1 MNRKFLSGMA
11 MGAAAGM
18 FMGAVLMSRRHQPTP
33 MEHTRMVMGRSARHA
48 MKKAR
53 KAWGQVA
60 GRFSD

>member
-18 FMGAVLMSRRHQPTP
+18 VFGLVMMSRRHQPTP
-33 MEHTRMVMGRSARHA
+33 MEHTRMVVGRSARHA
-48 MKKAR
+48 MRKAR
-53 KAWGQVA
+53 NAWGQVA